1 MSRHFRLLAVLAG
14 SDARTAAAVEAPTHR
29 DWNSSPA
36 PLNNLPSHTSGAHAH
51 ACTSWHTAIWNAF
64 FRPPLAA
71 ACPNW
76 TLPPRRRIAPTV
88 VSGATMPAAVASPSI
103 ASAAVTRICAA
114 RMLFPLQTQSLSLR
128 SDRPRRNVA
137 EWSQRTGEQVCSKG
151 TDSPTGAETRRLVRN
166 FPRTLGVSE
175 RLRLRS
181 IFPFRFR
188 ETIGR
193 SVSKFRERGRKFAV
207 WFKKYHAYAGRRGLP
222 GMPRTVPRCS
232 SNRHHHRCT
241 AIWTKFVSAD
251 SPGTQATR
259 S

>member
-36 PLNNLPSHTSGAHAH
+36 PLNNLPSHTRGAHAH
-51 ACTSWHTAIWNAF
+51 ARTSWHTAIWNAF

-76 TLPPRRRIAPTV
+76 TLPPRRRIALTV

-114 RMLFPLQTQSLSLR
+114 RMLFPLQTQRLSLR

-166 FPRTLGVSE
+166 FPWVLGVAE
-175 RLRLRS
+175 RLRSS
-181 IFPFRFR
+181 ISFRE

-193 SVSKFRERGRKFAV
+193 SVSKFRERGMKFAV
-207 WFKKYHAYAGRRGLP
+207 WFKKYHACARRRGLT

-232 SNRHHHRCT
+232 SHRHHH
-241 AIWTKFVSAD
+241 
-251 SPGTQATR
+251 
-259 S
+259 